1 VNWGKTRRS
10 TFPVSV
16 SVRAYER
23 RGLLRDLSSL
33 LDSEEANVIRLDTV
47 TEKQTNLVEMNI
59 TLEVENFQQLSRLLE
74 AINQIPNVYQA
85 NRQA

>member
-1 VNWGKTRRS
+1 
-10 TFPVSV
+10 
-16 SVRAYER
+16 
-23 RGLLRDLSSL
+23 
-33 LDSEEANVIRLDTV
+33 
-47 TEKQTNLVEMNI
+47 MNI